1 MTTKKNHKLPP
12 VTAEELAEI
21 ERAHRNRPPRSML
34 RPESQYWEED
44 LPGRDEEQTYKP
56 QLIRVNKKTDI
67 WMEIPCYTNKSWG
80 ILWFLIAMMTVVII
94 TYVCLG
100 FSAGMFFNL
109 PFLLMLLLSLFIF
122 GSFWWFAFRAV
133 MYSPRWTPIR
143 FNRKRQKVYVYEYQR
158 SWNPWA
164 KWPVVVKV
172 FDWEDIYG
180 ERLFWPGR
188 YTFGSQLV
196 CAVCSPGT
204 REVLH
209 RFPVTAV
216 VGDIRMIWAEWS
228 HICQYMQGRSVPAT
242 PMLRDRPASWTPGEY
257 QYRWP
262 EDLDRESKTAP

>member
-1 MTTKKNHKLPP
+1 MKKNHKLPP
-12 VTAEELAEI
+12 ITAEELAAI
-21 ERAHRNRPPRSML
+21 ELAHRERPSRSIL
-34 RPESQYWEED
+34 RPQSQYWEED
-44 LPGRDEEQTYKP
+44 LPGREEEQTYKP
-56 QLIRVNKKTDI
+56 QLIRVNKKTGI
-67 WMEIPCYTNKSWG
+67 WMEIPCYTNKSWWVAWVMVLVMG
-80 ILWFLIAMMTVVII
+80 ITII
-94 TYVCLG
+94 SFFWLALDAG
-100 FSAGMFFNL
+100 AFSYALFSF
-109 PFLLMLLLSLFIF
+109 LMLFVISVFS
-122 GSFWWFAFRAV
+122 SFLAFFYREAV
-133 MYSPRWTPIR
+133 YSPRWTPIR
-143 FNRKRQKVYVYEYQR
+143 FNHKRQKVYVYEYQR

-204 REVLH
+204 RDVLH

-242 PMLRDRPASWTPGEY
+242 PMLSDRPASWTPEEY

>member
-1 MTTKKNHKLPP
+1 MKKNNKLPP
-12 VTAEELAEI
+12 VTAEELAAI
-21 ERAHRNRPPRSML
+21 EQAHRNRPPRSIL
-34 RPESQYWEED
+34 RPQSQYWEED
-44 LPGRDEEQTYKP
+44 LPGRNEVQTYKP
-56 QLIRVNKKTDI
+56 QLIRVNKKTGI
-67 WMEIPCYTNKSWG
+67 WMEIPCYTNKSWWVAWVMFG
-80 ILWFLIAMMTVVII
+80 VLIPPVIVILYGFFSVGMYKLLIGWVLNLSGLFVLFSFLV
-94 TYVCLG
+94 
-100 FSAGMFFNL
+100 FFY
-109 PFLLMLLLSLFIF
+109 
-122 GSFWWFAFRAV
+122 REAV
-133 MYSPRWTPIR
+133 YSPRWTPIR

-196 CAVCSPGT
+196 CAVCSPRT
-204 REVLH
+204 RDVLH

-242 PMLRDRPASWTPGEY
+242 PMLSDRPASWTPEEY